1 MEEEAKTNP
10 NLEPLLENIQEQTDG
25 VFLEHKPV
33 FNAAE
38 LPDDK
43 FSKGRVVKYFPQSKY
58 GFIKDHRGKDLYF
71 NIDEIRFAGQMGR
84 EHLKEGIVVGYD
96 VGWTS
101 HGLHVCTI
109 KIY

>member
-1 MEEEAKTNP
+1 MEDPKNNSNP
-10 NLEPLLENIQEQTDG
+10 EVLESSSEPQNSHL
-25 VFLEHKPV
+25 FLEHKPV

-71 NIDEIRFAGQMGR
+71 NIDEIRFVGETGR

-101 HGLHVCTI
+101 HGLHVCKI